1 MKLFWSIFSWPTFG
15 ICHCS
20 KHHRS
25 CLDSQ
30 LPWEF
35 LSWISQFSSHPSFS
49 LTGVFSSIMP
59 KILVFFF
66 LWFYLEILSF
76 SLQIPPIF
84 WWLMTVRFISWNLEL
99 YFCNRQ
105 KEIHKSKTEFTHLKC
120 QAVVATFSSNST
132 LFLVMASLFS
142 ISPCLGKLIHPLRW
156 ISHLISAWK
165 CSWP

>member
-66 LWFYLEILSF
+66 YDSILRFFLSHFKYHLFSDDSWLYVLFPEIWSCISVIVKKKSTNLRLNSPTLNVKLLSPPSHPTVLSF
-76 SLQIPPIF
+76 WWWHHCFLSL
-84 WWLMTVRFISWNLEL
+84 LALENSFIL
-99 YFCNRQ
+99 
-105 KEIHKSKTEFTHLKC
+105 
-120 QAVVATFSSNST
+120 
-132 LFLVMASLFS
+132 
-142 ISPCLGKLIHPLRW
+142 
-156 ISHLISAWK
+156 
-165 CSWP
+165 